1 MIFVWILDRGDDC
14 NDMLLNKLK
23 KILFCK
29 KISTLLVINKMKNKA
44 YDTVGIVLKFNRK
57 MVEKGNIDTHNTQ
70 MHDRSLSW
78 VGRGTEINSGGV
90 RLALWSQTFL
100 ISEAM
105 LPCNIVFILQ
115 STMS

>member
-1 MIFVWILDRGDDC
+1 
-14 NDMLLNKLK
+14 
-23 KILFCK
+23 
-29 KISTLLVINKMKNKA
+29 
-44 YDTVGIVLKFNRK
+44 
-57 MVEKGNIDTHNTQ
+57 